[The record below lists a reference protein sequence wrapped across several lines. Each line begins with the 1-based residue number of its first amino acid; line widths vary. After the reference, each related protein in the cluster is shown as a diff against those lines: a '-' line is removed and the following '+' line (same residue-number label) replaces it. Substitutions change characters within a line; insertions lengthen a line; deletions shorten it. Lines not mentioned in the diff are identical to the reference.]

1 MTDSTYTTVAVH
13 SNADMVN
20 AVRVVIALA
29 AEHVLLQALA
39 RALDLQYSSFQ
50 FVFSIRGHRLRC
62 VCDVWSQLV
71 ARGRFR

>member
-1 MTDSTYTTVAVH
+1 MLTAPLMTDSTYTTVAVH

-50 FVFSIRGHRLRC
+50 FVVIDY
-62 VCDVWSQLV
+62 DVSAMCGVSW
-71 ARGRFR
+71 